1 MCANRIF
8 MNNVHVCADWLIS
21 DIDRFDLDIEILRLT
36 PERLD
41 KGLIFWQWHFNFK
54 DEGGYIG
61 FQLAENRKKA
71 IFSIWQPINGCMG
84 ELSEECRKP
93 VYKCLHDY
101 PWELNQ
107 KYRLTVKID
116 KEENDS
122 LWWIG
127 EIFDYKKNT
136 LTTIGKIL
144 ISKRFEKL
152 KGYNY
157 YTCLETG
164 YFEDDNIIPEIKA
177 KFSNNFAYIN
187 DEKYDLKETLKKFTV
202 SMLNKSE
209 RSKVVINNDLSY
221 ILEAGGRVAS

>member
-1 MCANRIF
+1 
-8 MNNVHVCADWLIS
+8 MNNAHVCVDWLIS

-71 IFSIWQPINGCMG
+71 IFSIWQPIKGCMG
-84 ELSEECRKP
+84 ELIEEMGKP

-107 KYRLTVKID
+107 KYMLTVKID
-116 KEENDS
+116 KEENS
-122 LWWIG
+122 GLWWIG
-127 EIFDYKKNT
+127 EIFDYKNNT

-144 ISKRFEKL
+144 IPKRFEKL
-152 KGYNY
+152 KEHNY
-157 YTCLETG
+157 YM
-164 YFEDDNIIPEIKA
+164 Y
-177 KFSNNFAYIN
+177 
-187 DEKYDLKETLKKFTV
+187 
-202 SMLNKSE
+202 
-209 RSKVVINNDLSY
+209 
-221 ILEAGGRVAS
+221 